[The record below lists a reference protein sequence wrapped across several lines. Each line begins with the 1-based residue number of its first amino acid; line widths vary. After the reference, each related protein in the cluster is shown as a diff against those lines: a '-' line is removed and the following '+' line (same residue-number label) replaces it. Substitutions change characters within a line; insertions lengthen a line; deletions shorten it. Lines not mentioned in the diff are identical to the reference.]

1 MKKIA
6 SIMLVVCLMFITTG
20 CGNDSKEPSNQ
31 LIELTKLESSKKD
44 MVKYTLLE
52 DKEHVFVETS
62 YEQLNK
68 LFANKGTGVIYLGGT
83 GCPWCEECVPVL
95 NDVAKKYKG
104 LNIYCPKSITKED
117 DEAAFK
123 KQYEIFNNNVLPGE
137 EVVYIPHVFVI
148 VEGKVVADN
157 LGTVDGHD
165 AHTNK
170 MTAEQI
176 TKLDA
181 IYTGMLDKLVKK

>member
-1 MKKIA
+1 MKKIT
-6 SIMLVVCLMFITTG
+6 SIILVLCLMFISTG
-20 CGNDSKEPSNQ
+20 CSNKETSKE
-31 LIELTKLESSKKD
+31 LIELTKLESTKKD
-44 MVKYTLLE
+44 MTEYTLLK
-52 DKEHVFVETS
+52 DTEHIFLETS
-62 YEQLNK
+62 YEQLNT
-68 LFANKGTGVIYLGGT
+68 LFANKGTGVVYLGGV

-95 NDVAKKYKG
+95 NAAAKKYKG
-104 LNIYCPKSITKED
+104 LTIYSPKSITKED
-117 DEAAFK
+117 DEAVFK

-137 EVVYIPHVFVI
+137 EVIYIPHVFVI

-170 MTAEQI
+170 MTEEQI

-181 IYTGMLDKLVKK
+181 IYTGMFNKLVKA